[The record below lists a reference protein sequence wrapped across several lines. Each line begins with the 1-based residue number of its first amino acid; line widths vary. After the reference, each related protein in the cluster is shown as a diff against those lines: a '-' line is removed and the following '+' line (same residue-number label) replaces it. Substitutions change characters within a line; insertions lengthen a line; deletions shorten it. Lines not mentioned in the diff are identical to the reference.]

1 MKLSTLVRKL
11 EKFVLYRN
19 KPVQYARKIGVKVG
33 DECKFMGIP
42 GFGTEPYLITIGD
55 HVLISY
61 NCDFITH
68 DGSVYTLKGLTGN
81 NNLWKY
87 GRINVGN
94 NVSIGANVTILPGV
108 TIGDNSI
115 VGARSLVTKNIPSGE
130 VWGGVPA
137 KRLMSVEEY
146 LAKIERNLVCF
157 DMDNY
162 RRNKKDELLKRL

>member
-1 MKLSTLVRKL
+1 MKQIKKVWKKF
-11 EKFVLYRN
+11 EKSVLYRD
-19 KPVQYARKIGVKVG
+19 KPVQYARKIGVTVG
-33 DECKFMGIP
+33 DDCKFMGIP
-42 GFGTEPYLITIGD
+42 EFGSEPYLITIGN

-115 VGARSLVTKNIPSGE
+115 VGARSLVTKKIPSGE
-130 VWGGVPA
+130 VWGG
-137 KRLMSVEEY
+137 
-146 LAKIERNLVCF
+146 
-157 DMDNY
+157 Y
-162 RRNKKDELLKRL
+162 RQRGLCQLKSI

>member
-1 MKLSTLVRKL
+1 M
-11 EKFVLYRN
+11 
-19 KPVQYARKIGVKVG
+19 QYARKIGVTVG
-33 DECKFMGIP
+33 DNCKFMGIP
-42 GFGTEPYLITIGD
+42 EFGSEPYLITIGN

-87 GRINVGN
+87 GKINVGN

-108 TIGDNSI
+108 TIEDNSI
-115 VGARSLVTKNIPSGE
+115 VGARSLVTKNISSGE
-130 VWGGVPA
+130 VLGGIPA
-137 KRLMSVEEY
+137 KRLMSVDAY
-146 LAKIERNLVCF
+146 LEKIEKNLVEF

-162 RRNKKDELLKRL
+162 RKNKKDELLKKL